1 MLIHLKASSD
11 AIRGRMKAEPRKFV
25 LLLEKDIQHV
35 LHRFAEEYDRSF
47 LRQKFEIDNTDLTPE
62 ETLAEFV
69 EKIQP
74 HLIAGDRARILT
86 RNLPE

>member
-69 EKIQP
+69 AKIQP
-74 HLIAGDRARILT
+74 HLTEEDRARILT
-86 RNLPE
+86 WKLPG